1 MVASFGHLPPLDA
14 QTLSQA
20 DAARQRAGITG
31 RRDGPCRAAWMS
43 TRTADRASSRRLE
56 ANQDYR
62 PSVVAPLRGHG
73 RGLGASVDLPLIL
86 MSGVHRERDR
96 AEGFGELAAMY
107 DQTRPSYPIEL
118 VNWLSRNGT
127 GTAVDIGCGTGR
139 VASLLVDAGW
149 SVIGVEPDERMADI
163 ARDHGVRVVVAPFEQ
178 CVLPGGDYDLV
189 CSGTAWHWID
199 PAVGYDIA
207 TALLRRGGQLAVFR
221 NSYIYDTDVANVID
235 AALQRHASNLLDDCI
250 PLGTASQAL
259 VESHAQ
265 EMTERSDLFTELERR
280 TFVHDRLV
288 TANDWIKELEGGVTG
303 SV

>member
-1 MVASFGHLPPLDA
+1 MPIRRTPLRRADGGAPRGMVASFGHLPPLDA

-149 SVIGVEPDERMADI
+149 SVIGVEPNERMADI

-178 CVLPGGDYDLV
+178 CVLPG
-189 CSGTAWHWID
+189 
-199 PAVGYDIA
+199 A
-207 TALLRRGGQLAVFR
+207 TAPRQATPRPPRYEVEPLRSEPNHAGC
-221 NSYIYDTDVANVID
+221 IYTRVIVTYNGTEMSTDM
-235 AALQRHASNLLDDCI
+235 
-250 PLGTASQAL
+250 P
-259 VESHAQ
+259 
-265 EMTERSDLFTELERR
+265 TERPEVNIAEAGYWPA
-280 TFVHDRLV
+280 HH
-288 TANDWIKELEGGVTG
+288 EGR
-303 SV
+303 